1 MLKSNNGLC
10 NLQAKL
16 NALIVTVT
24 YNPEQSVLDNLKTN
38 YYPHLIVDNSEIQ
51 AKWLKEYC
59 NEYNIDYIWL
69 NGNLGIA
76 KALNIGAQYAVEKEF
91 DYIVTMDQD
100 SELTDQLLLDMTNY
114 ISQSQNREQVAVF
127 SPRHVNSGIEIQPA
141 EEEVTNDFY
150 SMSSGNFVNL
160 HIWGI
165 LGGFDEKLF
174 IDMVDVD
181 YYVRALISNYQVLTI
196 QRIFMTHGMGT
207 NLQNKKFFKYRF
219 DVWNHNKMRKYY
231 QARNFLYVYNKYYKH
246 FPELSFFKKIILKIP
261 ISIILF
267 ESNKFLKLYYYVR
280 GCIDF
285 KRGKF
290 GKIYF

>member
-1 MLKSNNGLC
+1 MLKNNGLHS
-10 NLQAKL
+10 LQAKL

-24 YNPEQSVLDNLKTN
+24 YNPDQSVLDNLKTS
-38 YYPHLIVDNSEIQ
+38 YYPHLIVDNSEKPPQ
-51 AKWLKEYC
+51 WLKEYC

-69 NGNLGIA
+69 NGNFGIA
-76 KALNIGAQYAVEKEF
+76 KALNIGAQYAINKEF

-100 SELTDQLLLDMTNY
+100 SELTDELLLDMTNY
-114 ISQSQNREQVAVF
+114 ISQSQNEEQVAVF
-127 SPRHVNSGIEIQPA
+127 SPRHVNSGA
-141 EEEVTNDFY
+141 EFQAAKEDVTNDFY

-160 HIWGI
+160 SIWRI

-196 QRIFMTHGMGT
+196 QRIFMMHQMGT

-219 DVWNHNKMRKYY
+219 DVWNHNNVRKYY
-231 QARNFLYVYNKYYKH
+231 QARNFLYVYNKYYKQL
-246 FPELSFFKKIILKIP
+246 PELSFFKKIILKTP

-267 ESNKFLKLYYYVR
+267 ESNKFSKLYCYVR